1 MRPALLTVLLALP
14 LPAVAQDLPPEIAAF
29 TEEAM
34 ADCRGAGGDPMLA
47 DYYATAAEL
56 NGDGVADWVINFD
69 ALNCVGAWTYFCG
82 SAGCPVSVW
91 LSGPG
96 GHENVWGSHAQ
107 AVEVE
112 GSAVKVFLHGQLCNP
127 PRTGADGCEE
137 RLTFTAAPAPAPAP
151 DPAPQAVAPAPAPS
165 PSGPPP
171 APGWTLR
178 EVPNSTPVA
187 VAGGTGTIRS
197 LAAFC
202 LSGQPWLAVLFH
214 EPPGPEE
221 LRIDFGFSAGTI
233 GGPARRE
240 ESAGGAYVIGLAD
253 QPLAGLLAGRD
264 SRAAVSVAGAAQGQ
278 LSLAG
283 SSRAIRGAL
292 ATCHAF

>member
-1 MRPALLTVLLALP
+1 MRPALLTLLLALP
-14 LPAVAQDLPPEIAAF
+14 LPAAAQDLPPAVAAF
-29 TEEAM
+29 TEQAM
-34 ADCRGAGGDPMLA
+34 AECRGAGGDPSLA

-56 NGDGVADWVINFD
+56 NGDGVTDWVINFD
-69 ALNCVGAWTYFCG
+69 ALNCAGAWSYFCG

-91 LSGPG
+91 LSGPA

-107 AVEVE
+107 AVRIE
-112 GSAVKVFLHGQLCNP
+112 GQAVVASLHGQLCDP
-127 PRTGADGCEE
+127 PRTGSDGCEE
-137 RLTFTAAPAPAPAP
+137 RLTFTAAAAPAPAPAP
-151 DPAPQAVAPAPAPS
+151 APQAAAPAPA

-178 EVPNSTPVA
+178 AVPNSTPVA
-187 VAGGTGTIRS
+187 VAGGTGSIRS

-221 LRIDFGFSAGTI
+221 LRIDFGFSQGTI

-264 SRAAVSVAGAAQGQ
+264 SRATVVVDGAAQGQ
-278 LSLAG
+278 LSLSG
-283 SSRAIRGAL
+283 SSRAIHGAL

>member
-1 MRPALLTVLLALP
+1 MRPALLLALIALP
-14 LPAVAQDLPPEIAAF
+14 LPAGAQDLPPAVAAF
-29 TEEAM
+29 TQEVMGE
-34 ADCRGAGGDPMLA
+34 CRGAGGDPSLA
-47 DYYATAAEL
+47 EGFATAAEL
-56 NGDGVADWVINFD
+56 NGDGVADWVVD
-69 ALNCVGAWTYFCG
+69 LAGLNCAGAWSYFCG

-96 GHENVWGSHAQ
+96 GHAQAWGSHAQ
-107 AVEVE
+107 AVRVE
-112 GSAVKVFLHGQLCNP
+112 GAEVVASLHGQLCDP
-127 PRTGADGCEE
+127 PRTGVDGCEE
-137 RLTFTAAPAPAPAP
+137 RLSFAAAPAPAPAP
-151 DPAPQAVAPAPAPS
+151 APQAAAPAPA

-187 VAGGTGTIRS
+187 VGGGTGAIRS
-197 LAAFC
+197 FAAFC

-221 LRIDFGFSAGTI
+221 LRIDFGFAQGAI

-240 ESAGGAYVIGLAD
+240 ASAGGAYVIGLGD

-264 SRAAVSVAGAAQGQ
+264 SRAAVTVDGAAQGD

-292 ATCHAF
+292 ASCHRF